1 MRSSS
6 RRHRAELKDL
16 LARMPLRKATWREG
30 TKEEFASRFAWL
42 RVRPAHRW
50 AAGDDAGVEPPGLLI
65 EVIAMVTKPLR
76 EPPKAEAQKGE
87 WSQRDPPRP
96 AAPRR
101 HGLA

>member
-30 TKEEFASRFAWL
+30 SKEEFASRFAWL

-50 AAGDDAGVEPPGLLI
+50 DARVEPTWLLI

-87 WSQRDPPRP
+87 WSQRDPPRD
-96 AAPRR
+96 RKSVV
-101 HGLA
+101 